1 MMLMGCDLVTDVSRS
16 REVGGFFAMVREDKR
31 AVLNRAA
38 QEDMPQQEQDTGEI
52 LQPAFAK

>member
-1 MMLMGCDLVTDVSRS
+1 
-16 REVGGFFAMVREDKR
+16 MVREDKR